1 MGDGCAAAVGPIVF
15 ADDERKTENDTRQ
28 TEKTEKTK
36 TTKKRRRR
44 GSTNTKLNILI
55 LVS

>member
-1 MGDGCAAAVGPIVF
+1 MK
-15 ADDERKTENDTRQ
+15 EKLKTTRQ
-28 TEKTEKTK
+28 TEKTKKTK

>member
-28 TEKTEKTK
+28 TEKTK